1 MDIGDGLHWFFKVTL
16 TNGERYAV
24 DLCTSQFAS
33 LPGNA
38 AWACVAP
45 LDEHLQR
52 LQVGEKAKLSNQQ
65 CITKNLGYLR
75 QVEEETMVQ
84 APTQEIID
92 GTIRPDDVYCL
103 ARKFCL
109 WQLEEVIKHWA
120 SSQLT
125 TPSKAL
131 RLPAARYAHMFC
143 TIVWPLDLLGKTA
156 RIMGNQYIVEIV
168 QHAAAQLT
176 ASQSNGS

>member
-16 TNGERYAV
+16 ANGEQYAV
-24 DLCTSQFAS
+24 DLRTAQFAS
-33 LPGNA
+33 LPENA

-52 LQVGEKAKLSNQQ
+52 LLVGGKDKLSNQQ
-65 CITKNLGYLR
+65 CITKSLGYLR

-84 APTQEIID
+84 APTQEIVD

-103 ARKFCL
+103 ARKFSL

-120 SSQLT
+120 RSQST
-125 TPSKAL
+125 TRSKAL
-131 RLPAARYAHMFC
+131 RLPAMRYAHMFC
-143 TIVWPLDLLGKTA
+143 TIIWPLELLEKTA
-156 RIMGNQYIVEIV
+156 RMMGNQYIVEIV
-168 QHAAAQLT
+168 RHAALQLT
-176 ASQSNGS
+176 ASQGNGS